1 MKELS
6 SVDLRFIV
14 DAMRA
19 QCYTAHVKGINIPRK
34 VSAISDEYRV
44 NEQIRAREVRL
55 INHENDN
62 VGIVTL
68 REAMDLANE
77 HDLDLVEVAPN
88 ANPPVVRVMD
98 YGKFLYEKKKR
109 ERAASKQQKQIE
121 VKEIRLRPKTDPHHL
136 GFKVRDAKSWLQKGM
151 KVRVRVRFRGREI
164 QYPEIAREMLD
175 EIARQVEDV
184 GVVEAPPKMDGRT
197 MLMVLAP
204 DTEKKK
210 K

>member
-1 MKELS
+1 ML
-6 SVDLRFIV
+6 
-14 DAMRA
+14 
-19 QCYTAHVKGINIPRK
+19 KGINIPRK

-68 REAMDLANE
+68 REALDLANE

-175 EIARQVEDV
+175 EIASQVEDV
-184 GVVEAPPKMDGRT
+184 GVVESPPKMDGRT

-204 DTEKKK
+204 ETEKKK